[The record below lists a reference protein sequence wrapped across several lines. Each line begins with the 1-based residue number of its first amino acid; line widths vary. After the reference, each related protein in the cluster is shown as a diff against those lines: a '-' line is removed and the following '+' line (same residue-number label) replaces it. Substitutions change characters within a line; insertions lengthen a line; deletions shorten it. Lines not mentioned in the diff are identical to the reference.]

1 MSPLWKWR
9 LLADTITP
17 RREATKRSRVVK
29 MMLAK
34 VKMMLAKVKMMLTM
48 VKVMLAKVKMM
59 LTMVKVMLA
68 KVTRSIF
75 EITNYHLSCR
85 PEEEILRHKGQ
96 VMI

>member
-29 MMLAK
+29 MM
-34 VKMMLAKVKMMLTM
+34 M
-48 VKVMLAKVKMM
+48 AKVKMM

-68 KVTRSIF
+68 KVTRSTF
-75 EITNYHLSCR
+75 EITNYHPSCR
-85 PEEEILRHKGQ
+85 P
-96 VMI
+96 